1 MLKHAC
7 SLLVASAVLSASA
20 AAHAGFELQPMVG
33 YSFINMTGFSEDQFL
48 AAAPTDAELA
58 ASVRNG
64 QIDVQGQVNSML
76 DAAQIPVEGDGLS
89 AGIGA
94 QLSLWIFV
102 LGARYSYSHTPDFGF
117 HTVGGDL
124 GLRFGEKVALYGR
137 GGVGFAMVG
146 GLPEDLSANGFYVDM
161 GVGLDIVPSKSF
173 SFGFGA
179 EGELLFLGSTSQL
192 ESAAQAVGGG
202 INADTIGEVDG
213 SAIGYLIRPQVHF
226 TWHL

>member
-33 YSFINMTGFSEDQFL
+33 YSFINMTGFSEDQFQG
-48 AAAPTDAELA
+48 ELA
-58 ASVRNG
+58 ASVQNG
-64 QIDVQGQVNSML
+64 QIDVDL
-76 DAAQIPVEGDGLS
+76 DSAQIPVEGDGLS

-94 QLSLWIFV
+94 QLSLWVFV

-146 GLPEDLSANGFYVDM
+146 GLPEELSANGFYLDVGM
-161 GVGLDIVPSKSF
+161 GLDIVPSKFF

-179 EGELLFLGSTSQL
+179 EGELLFLGSTRQL
-192 ESAAQAVGGG
+192 QSATDAVGGG
-202 INADTIGEVDG
+202 ISVDTLREADG
-213 SAIGYLIRPQVHF
+213 SAIGYLIRPQVHV